1 MKTAKY
7 TNYHVNYYVTCNGQ
21 EVNVDNV
28 EFIDIEEDLNGRDL
42 MTFGYQGEVHKS
54 YVRTYPS
61 ED

>member
-7 TNYHVNYYVTCNGQ
+7 TNYYVTCNGQ
-21 EVNVDNV
+21 EINVDDV
-28 EFIDIEEDLNGRDL
+28 EFLDIEEDFNGRDL

-54 YVRTYPS
+54 YVRTYPR